1 MAGTRSTGVKRKSRN
16 HVQQDDSSSPT
27 TAARDGQTALAL
39 RIAKHLAP
47 PPPCATSDRS
57 AAAGDGGGNVA
68 FSPVSVHAALALAAA
83 GARGATLA
91 QLLNFL
97 GAPSAEGLADFCRRV
112 ADLVLADRSGSGA
125 GGPRVLFGGGIWVDA
140 SRGGLTDTFRDVAAE
155 SYKADART
163 VSFTKEPEE
172 AVKMINEWVKK
183 ATDSLIDSVIS
194 VDDVDAAT
202 DLVLA
207 NAVYFKGE
215 WMDPF
220 QPTST
225 STGTFNLLSGQ
236 QAEGKFMSK
245 FEMLKVACM
254 DRFKVLELPYKSF
267 RSYSDTAKGEVNA
280 SVWPDASEVTQYS
293 MFLFLPDARDGIA
306 TMVDMITASPAFM
319 YSILAEMKEYVD
331 LKLPKF
337 KITFNWATLKD
348 TLCQMGLTLPFS
360 PEAANLQGLCQG
372 DEGDGVPLQPLF
384 LTKVAHMAVV
394 NVHEKGTEAAAVTF
408 LPLRWWLSRT
418 CCGVYRRPSIQFLH
432 HGEAVRGDCVCRAR
446 SRSNKVINI

>member
-1 MAGTRSTGVKRKSRN
+1 MAATV
-16 HVQQDDSSSPT
+16 
-27 TAARDGQTALAL
+27 AARDGQTALAL
-39 RIAKHLAP
+39 RITKNLAP
-47 PPPCATSDRS
+47 PPPCATFDHSG
-57 AAAGDGGGNVA
+57 AATGDGGNVA
-68 FSPVSVHAALALAAA
+68 FSPVSVHAALALVTA
-83 GARGATLA
+83 GACGATLA
-91 QLLNFL
+91 QLLTFL

-112 ADLVLADRSGSGA
+112 ADRVLAGRSCA

-140 SRGGLTDTFRDVAAE
+140 SRGELTDAFRNVAAK

-183 ATDSLIDSVIS
+183 ATRSLINNVITMS
-194 VDDVDAAT
+194 DVDAAT

-220 QPTST
+220 QPMYT

-236 QAEGKFMSK
+236 QAEGKFMSN
-245 FEMLKVACM
+245 FARLKVACM

-267 RSYSDTAKGEVNA
+267 RSYGDNAKGEVNA
-280 SVWPDASEVTQYS
+280 SDWPDASEATRYS
-293 MFLFLPDARDGIA
+293 MFIFLPDARDGIA
-306 TMVDMITASPAFM
+306 TTVDMVTASPAFM
-319 YSILAEMKEYVD
+319 YSILAEMKEDYVD

-337 KITFNWATLKD
+337 KITFNWTELKD

-360 PEAANLQGLCQG
+360 PEAANLQGMCTG

-394 NVHEKGTEAAAVTF
+394 NVHEKGTEAAAVTVC
-408 LPLRWWLSRT
+408 LRGGGCPEHIVEFTADHPFTFFIMEKRS
-418 CCGVYRRPSIQFLH
+418 GVIVFAGHVLDPT
-432 HGEAVRGDCVCRAR
+432 
-446 SRSNKVINI
+446 K

>member
-1 MAGTRSTGVKRKSRN
+1 MAGTRSTGAKRKSRN
-16 HVQQDDSSSPT
+16 HVQQDDSSSPA

-39 RIAKHLAP
+39 RIAEHLAP

-91 QLLNFL
+91 QLLAFL

-112 ADLVLADRSGSGA
+112 ADRVLDDRSGSGSGA

-140 SRGGLTDTFRDVAAE
+140 SRGELTDAFRDVAAE

-225 STGTFNLLSGQ
+225 STGTFNLLSGV
-236 QAEGKFMSK
+236 S
-245 FEMLKVACM
+245 
-254 DRFKVLELPYKSF
+254 S
-267 RSYSDTAKGEVNA
+267 N
-280 SVWPDASEVTQYS
+280 
-293 MFLFLPDARDGIA
+293 
-306 TMVDMITASPAFM
+306 
-319 YSILAEMKEYVD
+319 
-331 LKLPKF
+331 
-337 KITFNWATLKD
+337 
-348 TLCQMGLTLPFS
+348 
-360 PEAANLQGLCQG
+360 PEFIG
-372 DEGDGVPLQPLF
+372 
-384 LTKVAHMAVV
+384 
-394 NVHEKGTEAAAVTF
+394 
-408 LPLRWWLSRT
+408 
-418 CCGVYRRPSIQFLH
+418 
-432 HGEAVRGDCVCRAR
+432 
-446 SRSNKVINI
+446 